1 MGFSGARA
9 IVLIAVLVV
18 LMVAVSKFDLPGWIV
33 PIGLLVSAGILKNKE
48 KAASDS
54 SEVSN

>member
-18 LMVAVSKFDLPGWIV
+18 LMVAVTKFDLPGWIV
-33 PIGLLVSAGILKNKE
+33 PVGLLASAAILKNKE
-48 KAASDS
+48 KASDS